1 MLAKTQIPRGT
12 QMNIKVPE
20 FLDFS
25 SIYSSISEKIT
36 TEMILFVAVIAGLL
50 LFLFIYIIFSSEK
63 RILKWY
69 GAQNIKPEEN
79 TLLFSILKDLS
90 TRAEIKPPRIYSF
103 NSEIP
108 KMFTVGG
115 GREYSIAI
123 STSMLR
129 MFDELE
135 LEVLLAHEIGHI
147 KNKDVLLNTVIAFL
161 AGTIMSFPTFAMWC
175 SVLLGFGQT
184 DDPAPKLFRF
194 MATGLAAPPAVILV
208 RLTNPAKREF
218 AADEV
223 AVKLTRN
230 PQVLAKTLE
239 FLENYISLQPV
250 VSKFNPGHYHMFST
264 HTQQVRGDCAIFT
277 YMFDTHPE
285 TGDRITRILS
295 HSTYTKN
302 DTLNKKYARVP
313 GFFDVKNWKLAM
325 GASFISWMMPLFFII
340 IIVIFVM
347 KNINFLVIGG
357 IAGLYTVT
365 VLVLMGVIAKISYGR
380 IHYKYG
386 IPIHKRIMLDSR
398 KIFKLFVRE

>member
-1 MLAKTQIPRGT
+1 MS
-12 QMNIKVPE
+12 IKVPE

-25 SIYSSISEKIT
+25 SIYSSISEKFT
-36 TEMILFVAVIAGLL
+36 TEMVLFIAVIAVLL
-50 LFLFIYIIFSSEK
+50 LFLFIYILFSSEN

-69 GAQNIKPEEN
+69 GAQNIKPDEN

-90 TRAEIKPPRIYSF
+90 ARAEIKTPRIYSF
-103 NSEIP
+103 DSEIP

-147 KNKDVLLNTVIAFL
+147 KNKDVILNTVTAFL
-161 AGTIMSFPTFAMWC
+161 AGTIMSFPNFAMWC
-175 SVLLGFGQT
+175 SILTGFGQS

-194 MATGLAAPPAVILV
+194 IATGLAAPPAAIMVH
-208 RLTNPAKREF
+208 LTNPAKREF
-218 AADEV
+218 MADEV

-250 VSKFNPGHYHMFST
+250 VSKFNPGHFHMFST
-264 HTQQVRGDCAIFT
+264 HTQQVRGDRAIFT

-295 HSTYTKN
+295 HSTYTKK
-302 DTLNKKYARVP
+302 DTLNIKYSRVP
-313 GFFDVKNWKLAM
+313 GFFDLKKWKLAI
-325 GASFISWMMPLFFII
+325 GASFVSWMIPLFFII
-340 IIVIFVM
+340 VGVTFAKKDFDFVI
-347 KNINFLVIGG
+347 IGG
-357 IAGLYTVT
+357 ITGVYNGAVI
-365 VLVLMGVIAKISYGR
+365 VLIGIAARISRRGSYLNLSS
-380 IHYKYG
+380 
-386 IPIHKRIMLDSR
+386 PAPKRILLNSMQV
-398 KIFKLFVRE
+398 FKHLIKRG